1 MEKMKALKP
10 EELEM
15 VSGGASNEP
24 EDRHPEFV
32 NAWRALG
39 LSEAYGEGPKMEEK
53 YKEWEKSLFQGSA
66 YDFLLDMTR

>member
-1 MEKMKALKP
+1 MKNMRALKP

-24 EDRHPEFV
+24 VDRHPEFV

-39 LSEAYGEGPKMEEK
+39 LSEIYGEDSKMEEK
-53 YKEWEKSLFQGSA
+53 YKEWESSLFGDSA
-66 YDFLLDMTR
+66 FDFLLSMAT